1 MIPTVSLLTRLAALL
16 LVAASPASHI
26 LTAQAEA
33 RPLVVVNKDPNCG
46 CCSAWA
52 KHLERAG
59 FPVNIVETSA
69 LQTVRRRLGVP
80 HELVSCHTAE
90 MQGYVLEGHVPVAA
104 ILRLLAEKPRATGL
118 AVPGMP
124 IGSPGMEGGKPETYE
139 VVLFVSEARQSYGR
153 FLGHE
158 PV

>member
-1 MIPTVSLLTRLAALL
+1 MIPTAFHLTRRAVLFMVAALP
-16 LVAASPASHI
+16 AAHV

-33 RPLVVVNKDPNCG
+33 RPSVVVNRDPSCG
-46 CCSAWA
+46 CCGAWA

-59 FPVNIVETSA
+59 FPVSIVETSA
-69 LQTVRRRLGVP
+69 LQAVKLRLGVP
-80 HELVSCHTAE
+80 PELASCHTAE

-104 ILRLLAEKPRATGL
+104 MLRLLAEKPKAAGL

-124 IGSPGMEGGKPETYE
+124 IGSPGMEGGKPEIYE
-139 VVLFVSEARQSYGR
+139 VVLFGPEARQSYGR
-153 FLGHE
+153 FRGQE